1 MLFLK
6 CLPAFT
12 AVTLRGDV
20 TEVHLHTPNPPVL
33 YNPECFSSAVTD
45 PAQGSPVLCP
55 SPPLW
60 VAAPFRGGSESRDR
74 PDYLTVFPLD
84 SFAVLTAPC
93 ADPSA
98 PPGLVSPLP
107 AGSAGAG
114 SGSGC
119 GSGRGRGHGG
129 PGGGAMSAS
138 AVYVLDLKGKVR
150 PGCGCPLPR
159 ELPTGPGLPPRGRA
173 RPGPAAVPSPG
184 RAAAACPFLGPLC
197 WHRRVD
203 VGLGGRAVTGEPW
216 PVSPLRSY
224 SCWEQQGS
232 CASRLG

>member
-1 MLFLK
+1 MGCGSVSQWGGPSALFNS
-6 CLPAFT
+6 LPAIF
-12 AVTLRGDV
+12 
-20 TEVHLHTPNPPVL
+20 
-33 YNPECFSSAVTD
+33 
-45 PAQGSPVLCP
+45 
-55 SPPLW
+55 
-60 VAAPFRGGSESRDR
+60 FR
-74 PDYLTVFPLD
+74 
-84 SFAVLTAPC
+84 VLTAPC

-98 PPGLVSPLP
+98 PPGLVSPLS
-107 AGSAGAG
+107 AGSAAAG

-119 GSGRGRGHGG
+119 GRGRGHGG

-150 PGCGCPLPR
+150 PGCGHPLPR
-159 ELPTGPGLPPRGRA
+159 GLTNGPGLPPRGRA
-173 RPGPAAVPSPG
+173 SSGPSAVPSPG
-184 RAAAACPFLGPLC
+184 RAAAACPFPGPLC